1 MTFLAI
7 FAVGAALLTG
17 SGQAAASAPA
27 PGSAAQAPAAH
38 TPAVHAYWA
47 YIDTRWPAGQP
58 VTPVEVAAMITRDGA
73 QRTVGALW
81 GEGDTNRWATV
92 ARGIARGE
100 PAWLAIAPRLA
111 GGTDAGTSDEFAMA
125 VQDALVANAPGA
137 LRLISG
143 IPMGT
148 GACAE
153 NSFETPAAQ
162 SRAYYAAAIASV
174 GAVTEPALAT
184 IRDAC
189 LAELR
194 RGAAALQ
201 R

>member
-7 FAVGAALLTG
+7 FAAGAALLTA
-17 SGQAAASAPA
+17 SGQASAPA
-27 PGSAAQAPAAH
+27 AAH
-38 TPAVHAYWA
+38 GAAAHNPAVHAYWTL
-47 YIDTRWPAGQP
+47 IESRWPMGQP
-58 VTPVEVAAMITRDGA
+58 VTPAEVAAMIGRDGA

-81 GEGDTNRWATV
+81 GEGDNSRWATV

-100 PAWLAIAPRLA
+100 PAWLELAPRLSP
-111 GGTDAGTSDEFAMA
+111 GTDAGTSDEFAMA

-137 LRLISG
+137 LRLISA

-174 GAVTEPALAT
+174 EAVTEPALAT
-184 IRDAC
+184 IRAAC
-189 LAELR
+189 LVELR
-194 RGAAALQ
+194 RGAAAL
-201 R
+201 